1 MTLPAAGA
9 LRVAVYLLVADG
21 LAALVLGGLLGVP
34 GLLGV
39 GAAVVGSWWQEALR
53 RRLAAVP
60 RLRAALLALAALGM
74 VVEIVAFAPAML
86 DVFTHLLLFVLLLKL
101 YRQRTLRDT
110 RDIAFLAFFMLVAV
124 SPATTSVV
132 FLGLFVVFLVVG
144 TGLLMLRHLLAEAE
158 STAPATTA
166 APPVLVRRDL
176 LGLSLA
182 ASAATLAI
190 TAALFLIIPRVGQ
203 AALPLRPQVSRM
215 VSGFSDRVEL
225 GAFGE
230 IEADATV
237 VMRVHLKDWQGGA
250 GRPERL
256 PNLRW
261 RGMAL
266 DAFDGRA
273 WTVSRSTLRLTLR
286 RQLPVAFAVHQY
298 YGGPVLTQEIYLEPI
313 GSEMVFGAPRVLRLF
328 GRSDFVT
335 LDDLGNIAVPLPAA
349 RLNYTV
355 ESEPEAADPRRANV
369 PEARQP
375 PEPRW
380 LARYTQLPEIA
391 PRVADLAREI
401 TAGSADHYE
410 AATRLSDWLG
420 RNLRYTRA
428 LQRTT
433 DLPPVEEFLFV
444 QRAGNCEYFAAALAV
459 LARSLGIPARVVNGF
474 QRGEWNPYG
483 DYFMVRLR
491 DAHSWVEVFVDGAGW
506 VTLDP
511 SPRVGVETPVA
522 AAPATLWLDSLRLS
536 WYRYVVSWSLHD
548 QLTAAEGMRRAT
560 LSWSARAL
568 RPRDAA
574 ALPRLGLG
582 LAVLTVAVVLLVWW
596 WRHGAPGA
604 GAAAVPR
611 FYARALRALARR
623 GLVPAAGE
631 TAREFARRAAGL
643 PGTPLGGVTGAYE
656 RVRFGGAALTPAEAA
671 EVETWVAALEKAR
684 A

>member
-1 MTLPAAGA
+1 MTLPAAAA
-9 LRVAVYLLVADG
+9 LTVALYLLVADG
-21 LAALVLGGLLGVP
+21 LAALMLGGLLGIP
-34 GLLGV
+34 GALLV
-39 GAAVVGSWWQEALR
+39 GAAVVGSWWQAPLR
-53 RRLAAVP
+53 RRVAVVP
-60 RLRAALLALAALGM
+60 RLGALLVALAALGM
-74 VVEIVAFAPAML
+74 AVEIVALAPAML
-86 DVFTHLLLFVLLLKL
+86 DAFTHLLLFLLLVKL
-101 YRQRTLRDT
+101 YTRRTLRDA

-124 SPATTSVV
+124 SPATTSVA

-144 TGLLMLRHLLAEAE
+144 TWLLLLRHLLTEAE
-158 STAPATTA
+158 SAPAA
-166 APPVLVRRDL
+166 AALRVRRDL
-176 LGLSLA
+176 IGLSLA
-182 ASAATLAI
+182 ASAATIVI
-190 TAALFLIIPRVGQ
+190 TIVFFLVIPRVGQ
-203 AALPLRPQVSRM
+203 AALPLRPQVSRL

-237 VMRVHLKDWQGGA
+237 VMRVHLKDWQGGS

-256 PNLRW
+256 PHLRW

-313 GSEMVFGAPRVLRLF
+313 GSEMIFGAPRVLRLF

-355 ESEPEAADPRRANV
+355 ESEPEPGDPRRAGV

-375 PEPRW
+375 LEPRW
-380 LARYTQLPEIA
+380 LARYTQLPEVA
-391 PRVADLAREI
+391 PRVVDLAREI

-410 AATRLSDWLG
+410 AATRLSEWLG

-428 LQRTT
+428 LRRMT

-459 LARSLGIPARVVNGF
+459 MARALGIPARVVNGF

-506 VTLDP
+506 VSLDP

-522 AAPATLWLDSLRLS
+522 AARAALWLDSLRLT

-560 LSWSARAL
+560 LSWSASAL
-568 RPRDAA
+568 PAPDWPS
-574 ALPRLGLG
+574 LPRLALAGL
-582 LAVLTVAVVLLVWW
+582 VVAIGVVVLAQ
-596 WRHGAPGA
+596 RRRAA
-604 GAAAVPR
+604 GAVAAAAMPR

-623 GLVPAAGE
+623 GLAPAAGE
-631 TAREFARRAAGL
+631 TAREFASRAGV
-643 PGTPLGGVTGAYE
+643 PPLETLTGAYE
-656 RVRFGGAALTPAEAA
+656 RVRFGGAALTTTEMA
-671 EVETWVAALEKAR
+671 EVEACLAALERAR
-684 A
+684 V